1 MSGDLKHMFY
11 IEKNLDSL
19 YRFIG
24 KNCDT
29 LYLNGCSGMTPD
41 YQKYKPSAN
50 EDNEEWYERMTEGFK
65 SRNEAEIYKKE
76 NNIDGKVYFYGGCGC
91 CGCWYED
98 DDGTIRDVTWP
109 AFYPE
114 DATSEE
120 INELNLQNKKYD
132 EYVKHNKQMLKN
144 NIYLKYGE
152 NLKICRK

>member
-1 MSGDLKHMFY
+1 MYAFY

-50 EDNEEWYERMTEGFK
+50 EDNEKWHERITEGFK

-98 DDGTIRDVTWP
+98 DDGTIRNVTWS

-120 INELNLQNKKYD
+120 INELNLQNKKYN
-132 EYVKHNKQMLKN
+132 EYKKHNEHILLCGS
-144 NIYLKYGE
+144 YLHYGE
-152 NLKICRK
+152 NLKKV